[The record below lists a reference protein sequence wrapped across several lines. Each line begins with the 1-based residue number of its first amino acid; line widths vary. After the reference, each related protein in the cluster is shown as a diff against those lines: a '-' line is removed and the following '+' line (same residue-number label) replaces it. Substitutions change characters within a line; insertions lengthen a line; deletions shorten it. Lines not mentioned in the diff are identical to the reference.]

1 MSRIDILRAS
11 KCHFEH
17 FAIGGSELAPGHLGQ
32 QVSAAQNVPRT
43 FGPRG
48 AGTQNILK
56 YIWEGSKDV
65 STMCTQNVFK
75 TILRGSKCP
84 RWDSHSRPPKMF
96 SK

>member
-56 YIWEGSKDV
+56 YIWRGSKDA
-65 STMCTQNVFK
+65 SPMCTPKCFQNHFEG
-75 TILRGSKCP
+75 L
-84 RWDSHSRPPKMF
+84 KMSPLEPSF
-96 SK
+96 